1 MTAITENKLA
11 GLTLMIGPI
20 LASVIYIIF
29 IAFPVIF
36 SSESINFTD
45 NSTWSL
51 LAQNTA
57 DVELAIRV
65 PLLLIPVFLTFS
77 VFGFSVL
84 TEKIESTSH
93 FLKMGM
99 PFYIAY
105 IIISAAAMGATQA
118 IAWIGGAAWAIAAV
132 TASMSSYAAFLGS
145 IGLLIIALSIAVN
158 KKAYNRKLAYMVAVF
173 MFLSILVYGT
183 ILLTRTDFIINI
195 TNIWSPIFCIILSVW
210 TFTLGITLYNE
221 DN

>member
-1 MTAITENKLA
+1 MTNITENKLA

-29 IAFPVIF
+29 IAFPAIF
-36 SSESINFTD
+36 SSESIDFTD
-45 NSTWSL
+45 WSL